1 MSFSSAFSVQQNLLQ
16 TVDVPELSFHP
27 LCFPF
32 IFFLHK
38 TNQSS
43 LSVFM
48 HNVHICAFLCMLLRS
63 SQPLFVRG
71 DKCYRES
78 DTVAERSWEGEG
90 VETEIKKNPERCP
103 YREMETAYKTEKKS
117 ISEKKK
123 KNL

>member
-16 TVDVPELSFHP
+16 TVDVPELSV
-27 LCFPF
+27 
-32 IFFLHK
+32 FLHK

-48 HNVHICAFLCMLLRS
+48 HNVHICTFLCMLLRS

-103 YREMETAYKTEKKS
+103 YREMETAYKTGKKS

-123 KNL
+123 ISLK